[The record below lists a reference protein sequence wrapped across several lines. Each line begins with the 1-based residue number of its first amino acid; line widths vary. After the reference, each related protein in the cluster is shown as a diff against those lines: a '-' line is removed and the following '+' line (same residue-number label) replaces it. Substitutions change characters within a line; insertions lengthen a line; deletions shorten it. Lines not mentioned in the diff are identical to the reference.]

1 MRGPMSLKPDQPLL
15 NVLVLLSVVIAGVQD
30 SESPAAPQLVSF
42 PTEDGGLI
50 YAHLYGAGDHG
61 VVLAHGGQFDK
72 ESWGEQARAL
82 ERAGLRVLAID
93 FRGYGKSRGG
103 GESKDRYEGL
113 HLDVLAA
120 VRYLRDSGA
129 ETVSVVGGSMGGW
142 ASANAAV
149 EAEPG
154 EIDRLVLL
162 AHSPIERPEKLQGR
176 KLFITTRDDPRGDG
190 SPRLPG
196 IRDQYERAPDPKEL
210 VILDGSAHAQHI
222 FPTEQGERLMQE
234 ILRFLTAP

>member
-1 MRGPMSLKPDQPLL
+1 MRICQ
-15 NVLVLLSVVIAGVQD
+15 VLIAVLAI
-30 SESPAAPQLVSF
+30 SEISAAQELVSF
-42 PTEDGGLI
+42 PTTDGGLI
-50 YAHLYGAGDHG
+50 YADLYGEGDHG

-72 ESWGEQARAL
+72 ESWEEQATVLRQ
-82 ERAGLRVLAID
+82 AGFRVLAID

-129 ETVSVVGGSMGGW
+129 KTVSVVGGSIGGW
-142 ASANAAV
+142 ASAKAAV

-162 AHSPIERPEKLQGR
+162 AHSPIERPERMQGR

-190 SPRLPG
+190 SPRLTG
-196 IRDQYERAPDPKEL
+196 TRDQYERAPDPKEL

-234 ILRFLTAP
+234 ILRFLSAP